1 MKSYLRSL
9 VHQCGKQL
17 LRYCGEFQGNHSLLP
32 CTPFIENSYFKCTK
46 DLEENWGQIYNEF
59 KYVWRNPSEIPSF
72 HEISPDQKRISKG
85 KKWKTF
91 ALFIFGNEVEENC
104 NLCPDTTK
112 ILRGINGLQNAWF
125 SILAPGYKIPP
136 HRGPTRALIRCHLG
150 LLIPS
155 DKQSCWIR
163 VDRQKKHWEAG
174 SCMFFDDT
182 FEHEVENN
190 TEEYRAVL
198 FVDLDRPMDRV
209 GSIFNKFL
217 LTVIQ
222 SSHYVKDPLKNLK
235 KWNATIRNKKF
246 NAQ

>member
-9 VHQCGKQL
+9 IHQFGKRL
-17 LRYCGEFQGNHSLLP
+17 LRYCGEFQGRHSQLP
-32 CTPFIENSYFKCTK
+32 CTPFLENSHFKCAT
-46 DLEENWGQIYNEF
+46 DLEENWDKINKEF
-59 KYVWRNPSEIPSF
+59 ELVWKDPDEIPSF

-91 ALFIFGNEVEENC
+91 ALFIFGNEVTENC
-104 NLCPDTTK
+104 RLCPNTTR
-112 ILRGINGLQNAWF
+112 ILKSIQGLQNAWF

-150 LLIPS
+150 LLIPK
-155 DKQSCWIR
+155 DKYSCWIR
-163 VDRQKKHWEAG
+163 VDKQKRYWEAG

-190 TEEYRAVL
+190 TNEYRAVL
-198 FVDLDRPMDRV
+198 FIDLDRPMDRV
-209 GSIFNKFL
+209 GRIFNKTL
-217 LTVIQ
+217 LAIIQ

-235 KWNATIRNKKF
+235 KWNASIRNS
-246 NAQ
+246 NLN

>member
-1 MKSYLRSL
+1 MKSHLRSL
-9 VHQCGKQL
+9 IHQCGKKL
-17 LRYCGEFQGNHSLLP
+17 LRYCGEFQGKHSLLP
-32 CTPFIENSYFKCTK
+32 CTPFIENSYFKCAK
-46 DLEENWGQIYNEF
+46 DLEEIGDKSTANLKTFGKIQTKSHHFTRFLQIKREF
-59 KYVWRNPSEIPSF
+59 
-72 HEISPDQKRISKG
+72 QKE

-91 ALFIFGNEVEENC
+91 ALFIFGNEVKENC
-104 NLCPDTTK
+104 DLCPDTTR

-163 VDRQKKHWEAG
+163 VDRQRKHWEAG

-190 TEEYRAVL
+190 TKEYRAVL
-198 FVDLDRPMDRV
+198 FIDLDRPMDRV

-217 LTVIQ
+217 LAIIQ

-235 KWNATIRNKKF
+235 RWNTAIRNKNF
-246 NAQ
+246 SDQ